1 MIARAYHPAWD
12 RAGFWTSAL
21 CLFHCL
27 ATPLV
32 MALMPVAGS
41 ELWTGEWVHRALGGV
56 LVLLAAG
63 AFVPGFLRH
72 RRHFVPALG
81 TSGLAVV
88 LFAAWIGEASLGET
102 GEILVTVAGSAML
115 MAAHLAN
122 RTFCRS
128 CAVCQAARG
137 QE

>member
-12 RAGFWTSAL
+12 RAGLWTSAL
-21 CLFHCL
+21 CLLHCL
-27 ATPLV
+27 ATPLAV
-32 MALMPVAGS
+32 ALAPVAGV
-41 ELWTGEWVHRALGGV
+41 ELWAGEWVHQALGGV
-56 LVLLAAG
+56 LVLLAMG

-72 RRHFVPALG
+72 RRRSVPALG
-81 TSGLAVV
+81 AGGLAAV
-88 LFAAWIGEASLGET
+88 LIAAFAGEASLGET
-102 GEILVTVAGSAML
+102 GEILLTVAGSGVL

>member
-12 RAGFWTSAL
+12 RAGLWTSAL
-21 CLFHCL
+21 CLLHCL

-32 MALMPVAGS
+32 MALMPVAGA
-41 ELWTGEWVHRALGGV
+41 ELWAGEWVHRALGGV

-72 RRHFVPALG
+72 RRCCVPALG
-81 TSGLAVV
+81 AGGLAAV
-88 LFAAWIGEASLGET
+88 LFAAFAGEASLGET
-102 GEILVTVAGSAML
+102 GEILLTVAGSGVL

-128 CAVCQAARG
+128 CTVCQAARG